1 MPVVWA
7 KFTTLRYLEALLILR
22 SAEHGD
28 GQYDALEINF
38 TPVVSTLHI
47 VDANN
52 PLVMT
57 WYASLSMQI
66 LTQGM
71 MQDGTAPARP
81 LVRGW
86 EANYDEDDDISKIEV
101 PF

>member
-1 MPVVWA
+1 
-7 KFTTLRYLEALLILR
+7 
-22 SAEHGD
+22 
-28 GQYDALEINF
+28 
-38 TPVVSTLHI
+38 
-47 VDANN
+47 
-52 PLVMT
+52 
-57 WYASLSMQI
+57 MQI

-71 MQDGTAPARP
+71 MQDDKVPVRP